1 MSCFFFL
8 YRTDAEFIPSTT
20 TDPKSIIRYGNS
32 SYLFIRT
39 KMNWEDA
46 RENCKRDQFDLSS
59 ILDPYSHS
67 FLWLKIL
74 KYGVPIWIGLNSN
87 VVRTSNYLSVLLL
100 FLWEK
105 LENAK
110 SYYIFIFLT
119 YKLISW
125 S

>member
-8 YRTDAEFIPSTT
+8 YCTDAEFIPSTT

-32 SYLFIRT
+32 SYLFIHT

-46 RENCKRDQFDLSS
+46 RENCRRDQFDLSS

-87 VVRTSNYLSVLLL
+87 VVRASNYLTVLLL
-100 FLWEK
+100 FLREK
-105 LENAK
+105 SENAK
-110 SYYIFIFLT
+110 SYLYIFNL
-119 YKLISW
+119 
-125 S
+125 